1 MFSKRPS
8 RAQRSKKLVI
18 YQLLDR
24 WYKYDG
30 LQGICVAEFSF
41 QPALLVVDFDGI
53 VVSID
58 GMVTTVN
65 GNEDDVVSV

>member
-1 MFSKRPS
+1 M
-8 RAQRSKKLVI
+8 